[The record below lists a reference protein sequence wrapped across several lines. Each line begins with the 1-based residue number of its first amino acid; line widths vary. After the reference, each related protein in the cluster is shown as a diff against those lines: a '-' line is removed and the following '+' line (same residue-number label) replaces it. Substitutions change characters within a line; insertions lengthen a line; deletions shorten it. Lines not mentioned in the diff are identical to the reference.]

1 MPTKLWPRRRASS
14 CASMTTL
21 MAFSVKRS
29 NMARTTMRLPAPRAA
44 RQRRWTA
51 ADREAGREAA
61 APSRRPAGAI
71 PLKARMAGC
80 CCCCCCCRRLLQRAA
95 PTGPART
102 LLLVT
107 ACILFPAN
115 RTNRRTR
122 KWLAGAEVVD
132 RMMHATHPQ
141 PAWLAGGLPAH
152 NPIPL
157 QFRCY
162 RCTQT
167 RNFRSARTTCK
178 RVEQPRRRSHSRR
191 RHQGRSGLQAKSAGQ
206 PSASDHAR
214 NVCMKHASERL
225 GCSHTV
231 GRPQAGATVTAG
243 QLLRCPLPRAVR
255 GAQASGS
262 MHRQS

>member
-80 CCCCCCCRRLLQRAA
+80 CFCCRRLLQRAA

-141 PAWLAGGLPAH
+141 PAWPAGGLPAH

-157 QFRCY
+157 QFPCY
-162 RCTQT
+162 RCTQPET
-167 RNFRSARTTCK
+167 SEA
-178 RVEQPRRRSHSRR
+178 
-191 RHQGRSGLQAKSAGQ
+191 
-206 PSASDHAR
+206 HAP
-214 NVCMKHASERL
+214 HASGWSRPAAAPTPAAATKDAAAFRPRVL
-225 GCSHTV
+225 GS
-231 GRPQAGATVTAG
+231 P
-243 QLLRCPLPRAVR
+243 
-255 GAQASGS
+255 AQATTHGTCA
-262 MHRQS
+262 